1 MSGDRKAWAGSL
13 LCPPGPHGLSF
24 TFRIQSILVPVNAPE
39 AGTKP
44 LEGRPSACG
53 DPPATPP
60 LVFEPRPLTP
70 VGGSPGLA
78 GSMLS
83 DSPSAGASLC
93 SRPAWGDRTPPWSR
107 LGRSPSRGRGPK
119 RHPSGLAQ
127 RYNLNSHHL

>member
-70 VGGSPGLA
+70 DPRAWQAPCSQTVHPLVRASAHGQHGGTGLLPGAGWAGAHHVGGDPNA
-78 GSMLS
+78 
-83 DSPSAGASLC
+83 
-93 SRPAWGDRTPPWSR
+93 TR
-107 LGRSPSRGRGPK
+107 LGWLKGTT
-119 RHPSGLAQ
+119 
-127 RYNLNSHHL
+127 